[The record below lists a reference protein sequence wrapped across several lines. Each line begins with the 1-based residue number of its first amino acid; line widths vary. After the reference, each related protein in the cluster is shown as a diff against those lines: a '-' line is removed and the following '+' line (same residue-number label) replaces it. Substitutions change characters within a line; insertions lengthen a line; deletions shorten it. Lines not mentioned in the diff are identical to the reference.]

1 MNDRSFKKDRQDA
14 SGSRNQ
20 YSGEKNNKPQD
31 RSMTYSNNQSRF
43 EQATNSVKLDKPSEF
58 SNQKRFD
65 EEPSR
70 VHHLEE

>member
-1 MNDRSFKKDRQDA
+1 
-14 SGSRNQ
+14 
-20 YSGEKNNKPQD
+20 
-31 RSMTYSNNQSRF
+31 MTYSNNQSRL
-43 EQATNSVKLDKPSEF
+43 EQATNSVKLDRPSEF